1 MEAIIFTG
9 IQATGKSTFYIERF
23 LNSHVR
29 ISMDLLNTR
38 NKEQVFLDICFA
50 VHQAFVVD
58 NTNPMRS
65 ERSRYI
71 QQAKLHQYRVIGYYF
86 LSDPKE
92 VLERNKKRTG
102 KERIPEAGIRGAY
115 NRLEIPSY
123 DEGFDELYY
132 VKLGDNKFIVN
143 DWKKG

>member
-23 LNSHVR
+23 FYTHVR

-38 NKEQVFLDICFA
+38 NKEQIFLDICFA

-58 NTNPMRS
+58 NNNPMRS

-71 QQAKLHQYRVIGYYF
+71 QQAKWHQYRVIGYYF
-86 LSDPKE
+86 RSDPKE

-102 KERIPEAGIRGAY
+102 KERIPEAGIRGAF

-132 VKLGDNKFIVN
+132 VMIHKNQFIVD
-143 DWKKG
+143 DWKEV

>member
-86 LSDPKE
+86 RSDPKE